1 MEGGK
6 EEEKGSG
13 REKKDFNGELRV
25 RMGGRVRKETKSR
38 ETERG
43 G

>member
-1 MEGGK
+1 MERGK

-13 REKKDFNGELRV
+13 REKDFNGELRV

-38 ETERG
+38 ETEGRG
-43 G
+43 